1 MQENSTIQSQFLDF
15 GFKNEINKGILNAGF
30 KIPSPIQ
37 AKAIPIIKEGRDLV
51 AQANTGTG
59 KTAAFGLPAMDKI
72 IGLKGVGLLVIT
84 PTRELASQ
92 VADELYNLG
101 KYAGVKTVTLYGGSS
116 YARQLDLIKRGA
128 NVVVA
133 TPGRLKDLLSS
144 GRLKDFNPEIVV
156 LDEADEMLDM
166 GFLEDIKD
174 IFSYLPKN
182 RQTVL
187 CSATMPKPIRVL
199 ADKILDNPATVSIVD
214 KDNATNKD
222 IEQSYYV
229 IEEKERTDALVRL
242 IDHSNPDKA
251 IIFCRMKIEVDR
263 LADTLISRG
272 YDAKGLHGDMDQRA
286 RDEVIKNFR
295 NSRVNILVA
304 TDVAARGL
312 DVKGVTH
319 VFNYH
324 IPFDPESYVHR
335 VGRTGRAG
343 EKGEAITL
351 IAPMEF
357 KELLRI
363 QKSMGAPIKL
373 KTIPTSFDL
382 QEKELNDLNSEI
394 VKTDIK
400 NEAGIILSNLQ
411 EENDIGE
418 IALKAISL
426 LLSKH
431 SSKGPEHIGFSE
443 KEAKRLLEKF
453 KNSSGKSKNQR
464 GRRDGRSRSRNSK
477 NKSRSRRR

>member
-1 MQENSTIQSQFLDF
+1 MQQDSTIQSQFLEF
-15 GFKNEINKGILNAGF
+15 GFKDEINKGILNAGF
-30 KIPSPIQ
+30 KVPSPIQ

-72 IGLKGVGLLVIT
+72 SGYKGVGLLVIT
-84 PTRELASQ
+84 PTRELATQ

-101 KYAGVKTVTLYGGSS
+101 KYAGIKTVTVYGGSS
-116 YARQLDLIKRGA
+116 YSRQLDLIKRGA
-128 NVVVA
+128 NIVVA

-144 GRLKDFNPEIVV
+144 KRLRDFNPEIVV

-174 IFSYLPKN
+174 IFSYLPQN
-182 RQTVL
+182 RQTIL
-187 CSATMPKPIRVL
+187 CSATMPKPIKLL
-199 ADKILDNPATVSIVD
+199 AEKILDNPATVSIVD

-229 IEEKERTDALVRL
+229 IEEKERTDALIRL
-242 IDHSNPDKA
+242 IDHSDPDKA

-295 NSRVNILVA
+295 NSKVNILVA

-312 DVKGVTH
+312 DVKGVSH

-343 EKGEAITL
+343 VKGEAITL

-373 KTIPTSFDL
+373 KTIPSSFDL
-382 QEKELNDLNSEI
+382 QEKELNDLTSEI
-394 VKTDIK
+394 VKADIK
-400 NEAGIILSNLQ
+400 DEASIILSSLQ
-411 EENDIGE
+411 QEGDISE

-453 KNSSGKSKNQR
+453 KDNDKRNKNQR
-464 GRRDGRSRSRNSK
+464 GRRDGRSRNRNSR
-477 NKSRSRRR
+477 SRSRRR